1 MENNNYLFWITFF
14 LFIITGLYIYDMF
27 YKEKNKKEKKEKKII
42 KEKNISK
49 ELNNKQKN
57 KQNDNNDIFSIDDLN
72 NNSLNELDSMVKNII

>member
-27 YKEKNKKEKKEKKII
+27 YKEKNKKEKKDKKII

>member
-27 YKEKNKKEKKEKKII
+27 YKEKKDKKDKKII